1 MIWLKIAGAAVGVF
15 IALAIVSSVV
25 HFVIWAAFAALV
37 VGAIALVIKAAT
49 RKKQVG
55 EPKAERQVT
64 AVAEVPERRLPS
76 QPARPDVD
84 DELARLKREMGS

>member
-37 VGAIALVIKAAT
+37 VGAIALVVKAAT
-49 RKKQVG
+49 RNKQVDG
-55 EPKAERQVT
+55 PGDKAERQVT
-64 AVAEVPERRLPS
+64 ELAERRLPP